1 MSWLPR
7 RLRGERDTAMW
18 VALGLAL
25 ILSIQP
31 DDSGAV
37 RLTVIGGL
45 FLAFLAAR
53 WLRLGWWGIAI
64 LLIAGMSLRLG
75 VWNHRASD
83 VLDVTSDA
91 VRLALL
97 GLNPWGHGYEIS
109 RPPGAPFPY
118 GPLEIL
124 WYSPGVGDPR
134 QLELFVSMAVLALFA
149 VRGRPVGLAVYALA
163 PTIILTSSDG
173 SNDTSAGLLILAALA
188 VAAKRPWVGAGILA
202 LAVAF
207 KLYALAWLPALL
219 AFGGAPALAAFVG
232 VSALAWAPAFYAWG
246 VDNFLVSLQLA
257 DQAHRLAYWSIG
269 VIYEDITQRYAPH
282 ALLDQIRLVV
292 AVVVT
297 LGGLIVAKSIDRVIA
312 VGTIIFIIVMFG
324 GFWGSYAYLG
334 AIAPILCWRLDDW
347 LRLPVPE
354 HVKDLPWAPQPPD
367 EAIAEPAAPSAGM
380 PKLEPAFF
388 ESRVPGP

>member
-7 RLRGERDTAMW
+7 PLRGERDTAMW

-31 DDSGAV
+31 DDSGGV

-64 LLIAGMSLRLG
+64 LLIAGMSVRLG
-75 VWNHRASD
+75 VANHRASD

-97 GLNPWGHGYEIS
+97 GLNPWGHGYEIA

-134 QLELFVSMAVLALFA
+134 QLELFISMAVLALFA

-188 VAAKRPWVGAGILA
+188 VAAWRPWVGAGVLA

-246 VDNFLVSLQLA
+246 VDNFLWSLQMA

-269 VIYEDITQRYAPH
+269 VIYEDVTQRYAPH

-297 LGGLIVAKSIDRVIA
+297 LGGLLVAKSMDRVIA

-347 LRLPVPE
+347 LRLPAPE
-354 HVKDLPWAPQPPD
+354 HVKNLPWAPRPPD
-367 EAIAEPAAPSAGM
+367 EAVAEPVVPSTGM